1 MNNFRMENSSEQEL
15 KPSHSLGVSQPI
27 DGSTLLKAH
36 RQRSPTVFAGQ
47 GDGTSLRVLAIDPES
62 DPRWRAYVSL
72 HPHALIYH
80 HPFWVQVLRQTYGY
94 KPAAL
99 ACEDDCGTIR
109 GILPLFQTHGLITGR
124 KLVSLPHT
132 PVAGPLADDAA
143 ATAALIRSA
152 AECATAESRTRV
164 ELKLSSAVAAD
175 VIGRDICIPWEESY
189 MLSLPQDPEKLRFG
203 NSRNHAR
210 IRWSLNKAERLG
222 VNIRIADNEND
233 LRAWYQLYLE
243 TMRWHA
249 VPPRSFH
256 FFATAW
262 AILRPAGMLRLVLAE
277 QSRSEP
283 RKLLAGSIFL
293 MFGRTVFYGFNG
305 RRRENLSLR
314 PNDLIQSRAIQDA
327 CREGYQNYDF
337 GEVGETNQ
345 GLAEFK
351 TKWGALPQRYYR
363 FYYPAPNRVAT
374 EVLREDSA
382 LHRMGK
388 IIWRRL
394 PLGATAECGRWIYRY
409 L

>member
-1 MNNFRMENSSEQEL
+1 
-15 KPSHSLGVSQPI
+15 
-27 DGSTLLKAH
+27 
-36 RQRSPTVFAGQ
+36 
-47 GDGTSLRVLAIDPES
+47 
-62 DPRWRAYVSL
+62 
-72 HPHALIYH
+72 
-80 HPFWVQVLRQTYGY
+80 
-94 KPAAL
+94 
-99 ACEDDCGTIR
+99 
-109 GILPLFQTHGLITGR
+109 
-124 KLVSLPHT
+124 
-132 PVAGPLADDAA
+132 
-143 ATAALIRSA
+143 
-152 AECATAESRTRV
+152 
-164 ELKLSSAVAAD
+164 
-175 VIGRDICIPWEESY
+175 
-189 MLSLPQDPEKLRFG
+189 
-203 NSRNHAR
+203 
-210 IRWSLNKAERLG
+210 
-222 VNIRIADNEND
+222 
-233 LRAWYQLYLE
+233 
-243 TMRWHA
+243 
-249 VPPRSFH
+249 
-256 FFATAW
+256 
-262 AILRPAGMLRLVLAE
+262 MLRLVLAE